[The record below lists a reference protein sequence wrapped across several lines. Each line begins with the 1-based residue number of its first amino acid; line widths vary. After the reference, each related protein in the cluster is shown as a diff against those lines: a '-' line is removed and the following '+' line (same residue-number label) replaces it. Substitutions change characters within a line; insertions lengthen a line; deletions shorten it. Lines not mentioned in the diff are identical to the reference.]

1 MYRYRL
7 STLSRA
13 QGVLRRNFRLE
24 LTLGSWVHLG
34 CWAHAR
40 RYFNDALQALPKDRR
55 GPDSLSA
62 RFMDLIGKLYR
73 VEALA
78 KERGDGVEDLHRV
91 RQRDSVPVLAE
102 IEALLLANLHGV
114 LPGSLLGKALHYL
127 SAQWS
132 KLSRFVDSGHYPID
146 NNPAE
151 NAIRPFVTG
160 RTNWLF
166 SDTVAGANA
175 SANLYSLLQTCIV
188 NGIDGYR
195 YLRAL
200 LGALPTASTAA
211 DYEALLPWRL
221 THPSAT

>member
-1 MYRYRL
+1 MSRCMYRYRL

-132 KLSRFVDSGHYPID
+132 KLSRFVDSGTTRSTT
-146 NNPAE
+146 
-151 NAIRPFVTG
+151 IRLKT
-160 RTNWLF
+160 
-166 SDTVAGANA
+166 
-175 SANLYSLLQTCIV
+175 
-188 NGIDGYR
+188 
-195 YLRAL
+195 
-200 LGALPTASTAA
+200 
-211 DYEALLPWRL
+211 
-221 THPSAT
+221 PSVHS

>member
-1 MYRYRL
+1 
-7 STLSRA
+7 
-13 QGVLRRNFRLE
+13 
-24 LTLGSWVHLG
+24 
-34 CWAHAR
+34 
-40 RYFNDALQALPKDRR
+40 
-55 GPDSLSA
+55 
-62 RFMDLIGKLYR
+62 MDLIGKLYR

-102 IEALLLANLHGV
+102 IV